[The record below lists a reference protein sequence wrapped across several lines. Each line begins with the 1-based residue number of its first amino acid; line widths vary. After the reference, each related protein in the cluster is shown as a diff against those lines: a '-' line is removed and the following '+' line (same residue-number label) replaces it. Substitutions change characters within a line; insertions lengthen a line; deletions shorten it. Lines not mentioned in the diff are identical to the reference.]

1 MRKLL
6 LPAVMLL
13 SLAVGYT
20 QEVRVEL
27 VGRFEEITVKGMEP
41 AMESPSGFWV
51 DEKRQRIIIDD
62 EIDLKRFEIEWGGGK
77 THIFQRELKKRG
89 WWMGGD
95 VYPIGGYTFGVN
107 RGSVQV
113 LDAHYNVIVYFSSSV
128 GEAFHGLLPVG
139 PVFFLKGKD
148 RFYCVFPWENGSA
161 GSVDTDGRIY
171 MGKEVIE
178 LLRELDPEK
187 YEASVRRAE
196 ELGLKEAFEEGRA
209 LVWGR
214 TYYDTPSR
222 LHEYWGEWLFRSE
235 ADPIY
240 ADEQGNLSQ
249 LYLNF
254 EEDAGSEFGV
264 VGPDGEYLVRE
275 EHVAKV
281 SEILGREYRAEGVM
295 RPPYPGCGVYVGFG
309 GNVYFY
315 VAGYEYTEVFRI
327 RRTWGEPSIY
337 ALAVNGYTDDW
348 YGEYVDGVIE
358 KMSDE
363 ELRLLRNCVF
373 ALYGYVFKDEGL
385 REYFNKQV
393 WYEPDPGVDPGR
405 LELPPERR
413 CLVERVLQE
422 ERKRGLRK

>member
-27 VGRFEEITVKGMEP
+27 VGRFEDIKFKVMEP
-41 AMESPSGFWV
+41 MMITPSGFWV

-62 EIDLKRFEIEWGGGK
+62 EIDYQRFEIEWGGEK
-77 THIFQRELKKRG
+77 VRLLKEELKKIC

-95 VYPIGGYTFGVN
+95 VYPIGEYTFGVRN
-107 RGSVQV
+107 GSVQV
-113 LDAHYNVIVYFSSSV
+113 RDAHYNRIVCFSSAD
-128 GEAFHGLLPVG
+128 GEALHGLLPLG

-148 RFYCVFPWENGSA
+148 RFYSVFPWKNGSA

-178 LLRELDPEK
+178 LLRALDPEK

-196 ELGLKEAFEEGRA
+196 ELGLREAFEEGRA

-214 TYYDTPSR
+214 TYYDTPER

-240 ADEQGNLSQ
+240 ADEQGNLYQ

-254 EEDAGSEFGV
+254 EEDVGSEFAV
-264 VGPDGEYLVRE
+264 VGPDGEYLVRV
-275 EHVAKV
+275 EHVAKG

-295 RPPYPGCGVYVGFG
+295 RPPYLVYGVYVGFG

-348 YGEYVDGVIE
+348 YGEYVDGVLE

-373 ALYGYVFKDEGL
+373 ALYGYVFKDESL
-385 REYFNKQV
+385 REYFSEQV

-413 CLVERVLQE
+413 RLVERVVQE